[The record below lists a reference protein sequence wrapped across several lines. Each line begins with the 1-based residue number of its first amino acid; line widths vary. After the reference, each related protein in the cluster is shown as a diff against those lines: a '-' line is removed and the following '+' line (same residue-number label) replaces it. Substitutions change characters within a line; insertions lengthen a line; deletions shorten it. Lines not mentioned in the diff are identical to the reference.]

1 MTYRKNMSKKSLRKY
16 LPLIKFL
23 TEKQIPRKSFECLI
37 QNLDEQAIKFIC
49 ECVQNAISVK
59 HISSLNGKKKTSFLN
74 LILPNKKLLK
84 DLCEKHKN
92 YKKHRKIIAHKGS
105 GFILPVLLAVI
116 PLITSLLAR

>member
-16 LPLIKFL
+16 LPLIKLL

-37 QNLDEQAIKFIC
+37 QNLDEKAIKFIC

-92 YKKHRKIIAHKGS
+92 YKKHRKIIAQRGS
-105 GFILPVLLAVI
+105 GFILPVLSAVI
-116 PLITSLLAR
+116 PLITSLLTK

>member
-1 MTYRKNMSKKSLRKY
+1 MTERKIMSKKSLRKY
-16 LPLIKFL
+16 LPLIKLL

-37 QNLDEQAIKFIC
+37 QNLDEKAIKFIC

-92 YKKHRKIIAHKGS
+92 YEKHRKIIAQKGS
-105 GFILPVLLAVI
+105 GFILPVLSAVI
-116 PLITSLLAR
+116 PLITSLLTK

>member
-1 MTYRKNMSKKSLRKY
+1 MNARKNMSKKSLHKY

-37 QNLDEQAIKFIC
+37 QNLDERAIKFIC

-74 LILPNKKLLK
+74 AILPNKKLLK
-84 DLCEKHKN
+84 NLCEKHKN
-92 YKKHRKIIAHKGS
+92 YRRHRKIIAQKGY
-105 GFILPVLLAVI
+105 GFILPVLSAII

>member
-1 MTYRKNMSKKSLRKY
+1 MTERKIMSKKSLRKY
-16 LPLIKFL
+16 LPLIKLL

-37 QNLDEQAIKFIC
+37 QNLDEKAIKFIC

-92 YKKHRKIIAHKGS
+92 YKKHRKIIAQKGS
-105 GFILPVLLAVI
+105 GFILPVLSAVT

>member
-16 LPLIKFL
+16 LPLIKLL

-74 LILPNKKLLK
+74 AILPNKKLLK

-92 YKKHRKIIAHKGS
+92 YKKHRKIIAQKGS
-105 GFILPVLLAVI
+105 GFILPVLSAVI

>member
-1 MTYRKNMSKKSLRKY
+1 MTDRKNMSKKSLRKY
-16 LPLIKFL
+16 LPLIKLL

-37 QNLDEQAIKFIC
+37 QNLDEKAIKFIC

-92 YKKHRKIIAHKGS
+92 YKKHRKIIAQKGS
-105 GFILPVLLAVI
+105 GFILPVLSAVI

>member
-1 MTYRKNMSKKSLRKY
+1 MADRKNMSKKSLRKC
-16 LPLIKFL
+16 LPLIKLL

-37 QNLDEQAIKFIC
+37 QNLDEKAIKFIC

-92 YKKHRKIIAHKGS
+92 YKKHRKIIAQKGS
-105 GFILPVLLAVI
+105 GFILPVLSAVI

>member
-1 MTYRKNMSKKSLRKY
+1 MADRKNMSKKSLRKY
-16 LPLIKFL
+16 LPLIKLL

-37 QNLDEQAIKFIC
+37 QNLDEKAIKFIC

-74 LILPNKKLLK
+74 LILPNKKQLK

-92 YKKHRKIIAHKGS
+92 YKKHRKIIAQKGS
-105 GFILPVLLAVI
+105 GFILPVLSAVI

>member
-1 MTYRKNMSKKSLRKY
+1 MTDRKNMSKKSLRKY
-16 LPLIKFL
+16 LPLIKLL

-37 QNLDEQAIKFIC
+37 QNLDEKAIKFIC

-84 DLCEKHKN
+84 DLFEKHKT
-92 YKKHRKIIAHKGS
+92 YKKHRKIIAQKGS
-105 GFILPVLLAVI
+105 GFILPVLSAVI

>member
-16 LPLIKFL
+16 LPLIKLL

-92 YKKHRKIIAHKGS
+92 YKKHRKIITQKGS
-105 GFILPVLLAVI
+105 GFILPILSAVI
-116 PLITSLLAR
+116 PLIASLLAR

>member
-92 YKKHRKIIAHKGS
+92 YKKHRKIIAQKGS
-105 GFILPVLLAVI
+105 GFILPVLSAVI